1 MTATNNS
8 YTITLIG
15 DVMLGRQ
22 VDQILPTSIDSPRD
36 ARNVSKI
43 KSKHPSI
50 LSEEAY
56 IPSAPWG
63 TTIPLLRSTDLFL
76 INLET
81 SVTTTNQ
88 AWPNKTY
95 NYRMHPAN
103 LGPVLHAAHVDY
115 ASLGN
120 NHVLD
125 YSEEGLVET
134 AWTLKEAGISFA
146 GAGETTDEA
155 YKPAVL
161 RVPRSV
167 QEFHSRRV
175 YGKVVLPSQMDEEH
189 QRSESGN
196 SGTDLRDGFRVH
208 VYSASDHPQD
218 WASIPTFHFID
229 YSESTRERLKI
240 LCMESGM
247 KSNSSESDA
256 RPALK
261 IFSVHWGPNYSW
273 SPSDR
278 IRSLAHFLVDECDV
292 DIVYGHSSH
301 HVQGVE
307 VYHGNIILYGCGDF
321 VNDYVFRETFRN
333 DLGAVWRVIV
343 REAEK
348 GRLTL
353 ERLEIFPIRIEEFR
367 ACLLHVDDKDH
378 IWVREKIGKLSVE
391 LGTVAREELGLD
403 GQMII
408 DING

>member
-1 MTATNNS
+1 MNTTNNSES

-15 DVMLGRQ
+15 DVMLARQ
-22 VDQILPTSIDSPRD
+22 VDQLLPTSIDSPRD

-43 KSKHPSI
+43 KSKHPST

-63 TTIPLLRSTDLFL
+63 TTLPLLRSTDLFL

-134 AWTLKEAGISFA
+134 VWTLKEAGISFA

-155 YKPAVL
+155 YEPAVL
-161 RVPRSV
+161 WVPRSV

-175 YGKVVLPSQMDEEH
+175 CGKVVLPSQMDEKH
-189 QRSESGN
+189 RSESGEGN
-196 SGTDLRDGFRVH
+196 GFRVH

-218 WASIPTFHFID
+218 WAPIPTFHFID
-229 YSESTRERLKI
+229 YSESTRERLKR
-240 LCMESGM
+240 LCMRSGM
-247 KSNSSESDA
+247 QSDSSESDA

-273 SPSDR
+273 TPSDR
-278 IRSLAHFLVDECDV
+278 IRSLAHFLIDECDV

-307 VYHGNIILYGCGDF
+307 VYHGKVILYGCGDF

-333 DLGAVWRVIV
+333 DLGAVWRVIT

-348 GRLTL
+348 GRFILD
-353 ERLEIFPIRIEEFR
+353 RLEIFPIRIEEFR
-367 ACLLHVDDKDH
+367 ACLLDVDDKDH
-378 IWVREKIGKLSVE
+378 IWVREKIEKLSVE
-391 LGTVAREELGLD
+391 LGTFAREELGLD
-403 GQMII
+403 GQIII
-408 DING
+408 DISG